1 MQLTNHVL
9 ITGGSSGIG
18 AGIVQRC
25 LADGYSVIVL
35 DRIAPAGAKSVEF
48 VEVDLS
54 DAQST
59 RRALESA
66 CRSRHITRVVNN
78 VGTALPASIEHS
90 TMTELS
96 TMLDLNVAC
105 TFEVT
110 KALLVG
116 MKAERFGRVVNISSR
131 SALGRS
137 NMSLYAA
144 TKAAVN
150 GLTRSWGLELASHGI
165 TVNAVGPG
173 VINTELLAKT
183 FPPGTDRRV
192 ELERSIPIGHIGET
206 ADIASAVSFFLREET
221 RYITGQILYVCG
233 GTSIMAA
240 I

>member
-1 MQLTNHVL
+1 MTNHVL

-25 LADGYSVIVL
+25 LADGYSVVVV
-35 DRIAPAGAKSVEF
+35 DRIAPADLNSVEF
-48 VEVDLS
+48 FEADLS
-54 DAQST
+54 DARST

-66 CRSRHITRVVNN
+66 VRSRRITRVVNN
-78 VGTALPASIEHS
+78 VGTALPASIENS
-90 TMTELS
+90 SLDELS
-96 TMLDLNVAC
+96 TMVDLNLAC
-105 TFEVT
+105 TVEVM

-116 MKAERFGRVVNISSR
+116 MKGARFGRVVNISSR
-131 SALGRS
+131 SALGRP

-165 TVNAVGPG
+165 TVNGVGPG
-173 VINTELLAKT
+173 VINTDLLAKT
-183 FPPGTDRRV
+183 FPLGTDKRV
-192 ELERSIPIGHIGET
+192 ELERSIPMGHVGET
-206 ADIASAVSFFLREET
+206 ADIASAVSFFLRDEA

>member
-1 MQLTNHVL
+1 MTNHVV

-25 LADGYSVIVL
+25 LEDGYNVIVL
-35 DRIAPAGAKSVEF
+35 DRIAPADSRAVEF
-48 VEVDLS
+48 IEADLS
-54 DAQST
+54 DAHST
-59 RRALESA
+59 RRAIVLVVK
-66 CRSRHITRVVNN
+66 SRRITRVVNN
-78 VGTALPASIEHS
+78 VGTALPASIEDS
-90 TMTELS
+90 NLGELS
-96 TMLDLNVAC
+96 RMIDLNVAC
-105 TFEVT
+105 TVEVM
-110 KALLVG
+110 KGLLAG
-116 MKAERFGRVVNISSR
+116 MKSAHFGRVVNISSR
-131 SALGRS
+131 SALGRP

-165 TVNAVGPG
+165 TVNGVGPG

-183 FPPGTDRRV
+183 FPLGTARRAD
-192 ELERSIPIGHIGET
+192 LERSIPMGHVGES
-206 ADIASAVSFFLREET
+206 ADIASAVSFFLREEA